1 MIDASAL
8 PFEENLAMS
17 REVVTIAAAAGMGV
31 EAELGRIVGVE
42 DDIFVDARDA
52 HLTEVDEAV
61 RFCCDLDLAVFAPAI
76 GTAHGYYSGEPNVAF
91 DRIEE
96 IYRRTGEPLALH
108 GGTGLADDDFAKS
121 IARGCAKINI
131 STQLK
136 HAFIDGFAAY
146 HRDNPDDYEPL
157 RVIKAQYEA
166 LLAVFTDRIEQFGGV
181 GQGSKILAE

>member
-17 REVVTIAAAAGMGV
+17 REVVTMAAAAGMGV

-61 RFCCDLDLAVFAPAI
+61 RFCCDLDLTVFAPAI

-96 IYRRTGEPLALH
+96 IYRRTGAPGWPTTISRNRSPAAVPRSTSRH
-108 GGTGLADDDFAKS
+108 SSNTPSSTGSPRTTGTTRTTTS
-121 IARGCAKINI
+121 R
-131 STQLK
+131 
-136 HAFIDGFAAY
+136 
-146 HRDNPDDYEPL
+146 
-157 RVIKAQYEA
+157 
-166 LLAVFTDRIEQFGGV
+166 FG
-181 GQGSKILAE
+181 